1 MLTLDALEV
10 LDAIDRRGSF
20 AAAAAELH
28 RVPSAVTYAI
38 RRLEERLG
46 VVLFDR
52 TGQRAVLT
60 PAGRVVLEQGRL
72 LLEGAEAL
80 EATAQRLAT
89 GWEDGLAIAID
100 AVIAPDRLFGLIK
113 EFDAAAPPVKLRLLQ
128 EVQDGSWDALLGGR
142 ADIVV
147 GAIGDAPAGGY
158 RSHALGEVD
167 FLFVAAPTHPVAH
180 EARPLAPEVI
190 RRYRGIALA
199 DTARDR
205 PVRTT
210 GLQQGQNVL
219 TVSRPEDKRLALEQ
233 GLGVGFMP
241 AASVAASLA
250 RGSLIHLP
258 VAQPRP
264 SQTAW
269 LAWKSRGLGKAG
281 RWWVESLKAAGG
293 LLAVDV

>member
-1 MLTLDALEV
+1 MLTLDTLEV

-20 AAAAAELH
+20 AAAATELH

-38 RRLEERLG
+38 RRLEDRLG
-46 VVLFDR
+46 VILFDR
-52 TGQRAVLT
+52 SGQRAVLK

-72 LLEGAEAL
+72 LLEGANAL

-89 GWEDGLAIAID
+89 GWEDSLAIAID
-100 AVIAPDRLFGLIK
+100 AVIAPGRLYELVAA
-113 EFDAAAPPVKLRLLQ
+113 FDAAAPPVKLRLLQ
-128 EVQDGSWDALLGGR
+128 EVQDGSWDALLSGR

-158 RSHALGEVD
+158 RTYALGEVD
-167 FLFVAAPTHPVAH
+167 FLFVASSDHPVTG
-180 EARPLAPEVI
+180 EERPLAPEVI
-190 RRYRGIALA
+190 RRYRAIALA
-199 DTARDR
+199 DTARNR

-241 AASVAASLA
+241 AASVQESLA
-250 RGSLIHLP
+250 GGRLIQLP

-281 RWWVESLKAAGG
+281 QWWVDRLKAAEG
-293 LLAVDV
+293 LL

>member
-38 RRLEERLG
+38 RRLEEQLG

-52 TGQRAVLT
+52 SGQRAVLT
-60 PAGRVVLEQGRL
+60 PTGRVVLEQGRL

-100 AVIAPDRLFGLIK
+100 AVIAPERLFPLVVA
-113 EFDAAAPPVKLRLLQ
+113 FDLVAPPVKLRLLQ
-128 EVQDGSWDALLGGR
+128 EVQDGSWDALLSGR

-158 RSHALGEVD
+158 RSHALGDVD
-167 FLFVAAPTHPVAH
+167 FLFVAAPGHPVTR
-180 EARPLAPEVI
+180 EALPLAPEVI
-190 RRYRGIALA
+190 RRHRGIALA

-210 GLQQGQNVL
+210 GLQEGQTVL

-241 AASVAASLA
+241 AASVADSLA
-250 RGSLIHLP
+250 SGRLVQLP

-264 SQTAW
+264 HQTAW

-281 RWWVESLKAAGG
+281 RWWVERLKAAEG
-293 LLAVDV
+293 LL